1 MQRLNIIAPGV
12 LVHSKIGPGSVVED
26 GYIGLP
32 QAQFGPFAKL
42 NGGIERVRCSNIFK
56 NPRFTLTNTK

>member
-1 MQRLNIIAPGV
+1 MQRLNIIAPEV

-42 NGGIERVRCSNIFK
+42 NGGIERVRCSNIF
-56 NPRFTLTNTK
+56 